1 MHLCKIGRRVHL
13 RLIEIDPTRASMH
26 LTSAEG
32 HISADRIQCAIW
44 GCWNHCAKVSLINN
58 PIQSKM
64 AQKSSWKD
72 LAQKKRNAIL
82 DSIPAKW
89 RVEQSKLPSNEEQRD
104 VTGYIQQFLSK
115 REVEITETDVV
126 GIARETSTGNWT
138 ATEVTEAFCHRASLA
153 HQLVSVNC
161 LRSTSFMSPIL
172 CSCKRICRCE
182 ACRPTGTHSSLAGAF
197 ESSDHILTMWVEDE
211 LPPRNIFRRSYF

>member
-1 MHLCKIGRRVHL
+1 MSQHGSPLSRGAHFRRSCRTYPV
-13 RLIEIDPTRASMH
+13 RLLGPLEP
-26 LTSAEG
+26 
-32 HISADRIQCAIW
+32 
-44 GCWNHCAKVSLINN
+44 NCAKVSLTNN
-58 PIQSKM
+58 PIQSRM

-126 GIARETSTGNWT
+126 GIAKETSTGNWT
-138 ATEVTEAFCHRASLA
+138 AAEVTEAFCHRASLA
-153 HQLVSVNC
+153 HQLVSVNW
-161 LRSTSFMSPIL
+161 LRSTPLMSPI
-172 CSCKRICRCE
+172 SYSRKRVCRCD
-182 ACRPTGTHSSLAGAF
+182 ACRPTGTHLSLTGALGLR
-197 ESSDHILTMWVEDE
+197 IT
-211 LPPRNIFRRSYF
+211 Y

>member
-1 MHLCKIGRRVHL
+1 
-13 RLIEIDPTRASMH
+13 
-26 LTSAEG
+26 
-32 HISADRIQCAIW
+32 
-44 GCWNHCAKVSLINN
+44 
-58 PIQSKM
+58 M

-126 GIARETSTGNWT
+126 GIAKETSTGNWT
-138 ATEVTEAFCHRASLA
+138 AAEVTEAFCHRASLA
-153 HQLVSVNC
+153 HQLVSVNW
-161 LRSTSFMSPIL
+161 LRSTSFMPPI
-172 CSCKRICRCE
+172 SCPCKLVCRCE
-182 ACRPTGTHSSLAGAF
+182 ACRPTGTHSSLAGAL
-197 ESSDHILTMWVEDE
+197 SLQIT
-211 LPPRNIFRRSYF
+211 Y